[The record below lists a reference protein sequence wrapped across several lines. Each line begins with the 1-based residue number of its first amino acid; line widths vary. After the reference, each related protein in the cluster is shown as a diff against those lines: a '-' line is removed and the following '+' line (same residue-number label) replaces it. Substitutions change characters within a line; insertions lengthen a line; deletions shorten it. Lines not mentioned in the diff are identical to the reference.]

1 MSKPDKVFIIAEA
14 GVNHNGSLELA
25 KQLVDVAVQAGADAV
40 KFQTFIAELGVS
52 AFAPKADY
60 QVKTTGQTESQLE
73 MVKKLELSYE
83 QFIDLTDYCR
93 NKGIEFLSTPFDL
106 PSVEF
111 LVQELQVDRL
121 KIASGEITN
130 APLLLRAAQSN
141 KPIIL
146 STGMSTLGEIEL
158 ALGVLAFGYIGIKE
172 QPSLEAFRE
181 AYISKEGQRAL
192 QDKVTLLHCTTEY
205 PAPYAEVN
213 LRVMDTLRT
222 AFGLSVG
229 FSDHTPGISIPIAAA
244 ALGAQVIEKH
254 LTLDRNLPGPD
265 HKASLEPHELKDMV
279 QAIRQVEQALGTGR
293 KIPTVSELH
302 NRTVARKSLVA
313 LKNIKQGEKFSVD
326 NLGVKRPG
334 DGLSPFYYWDMLKQT
349 AGRDYYV
356 DEQVE
361 R

>member
-1 MSKPDKVFIIAEA
+1 M
-14 GVNHNGSLELA
+14 L
-25 KQLVDVAVQAGADAV
+25 
-40 KFQTFIAELGVS
+40 
-52 AFAPKADY
+52 
-60 QVKTTGQTESQLE
+60 

-192 QDKVTLLHCTTEY
+192 QDKVTLLNCTTEY

>member
-25 KQLVDVAVQAGADAV
+25 KQLVDVAAQAGADAV